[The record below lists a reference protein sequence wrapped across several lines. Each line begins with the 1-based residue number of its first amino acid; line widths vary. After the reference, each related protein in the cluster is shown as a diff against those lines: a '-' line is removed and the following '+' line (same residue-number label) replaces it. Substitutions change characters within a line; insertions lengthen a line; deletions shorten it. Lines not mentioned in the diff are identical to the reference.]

1 MFFFLDTA
9 LAPQR
14 VKLILLWM
22 CSWCLAPPT
31 SCSWT
36 NSSPILGGLNAH
48 PLYTKLSPNHQEV
61 RWRQQ
66 SLQQG
71 NGQWEYDQA
80 LRQGKWDHPP
90 QKKHRKK
97 LWRKVPLPVSTKN
110 TQLIQ
115 VGGSMIYDSADVFL
129 LGIDLTLGVVLAK
142 TTISTLPPGNE
153 QRKST
158 S

>member
-90 QKKHRKK
+90 QKKTPKK
-97 LWRKVPLPVSTKN
+97 
-110 TQLIQ
+110 
-115 VGGSMIYDSADVFL
+115 
-129 LGIDLTLGVVLAK
+129 VV
-142 TTISTLPPGNE
+142 E
-153 QRKST
+153 KST
-158 S
+158 SSCLHKKYAVDSSWWKYDLWLCRCVFVGDWFDTWSGAGEDNHFYTPSRKRTA